1 MRAPSARPWLIG
13 LLVVLVQASAH
24 GGDAED
30 GWVERARDADTGT
43 VVWTRDRGRAAPQF
57 RAVASIRSSLSA
69 LAAVLLEPAEMPR
82 WVYRTRQARALAGS
96 MPTEGVAFVVT
107 AMPGLL
113 SDRESVVAWRLWQ
126 EPSGRVTMQGQA
138 VAVPQAPAP
147 DPSRV
152 RMTDFESRWTLQ
164 PRGDGLVEV
173 TFEGHADL
181 GGNLDLPLL
190 RDFVHQ
196 AVWRAP
202 LHTIEGLRR
211 MVGEPRFRDAR
222 LPFIR
227 EPGA

>member
-1 MRAPSARPWLIG
+1 VLG
-13 LLVVLVQASAH
+13 LLCLTCVLGGGAAA
-24 GGDAED
+24 GDAGDAGEA
-30 GWVERARDADTGT
+30 GWVERARDAGTGT
-43 VVWTRDRGRAAPQF
+43 VVWVRDRGPAAPQF
-57 RAVASIRSSLSA
+57 RAVARMRTSLSA

-82 WVYRTRQARALAGS
+82 WVYRTRLAQALPGSRA
-96 MPTEGVAFVVT
+96 TEGVAFVVT
-107 AMPGLL
+107 SLPGLL

-138 VAVPQAPAP
+138 ATVPEAPAP

-152 RMTDFESRWTLQ
+152 RMSDFASRWMLQ
-164 PRGDGLVEV
+164 PLGDGMVEV

-190 RDFVHQ
+190 RDFVRQ

-211 MVGEPRFRDAR
+211 MVDEPRFRDAR
-222 LPFIR
+222 LGFIR